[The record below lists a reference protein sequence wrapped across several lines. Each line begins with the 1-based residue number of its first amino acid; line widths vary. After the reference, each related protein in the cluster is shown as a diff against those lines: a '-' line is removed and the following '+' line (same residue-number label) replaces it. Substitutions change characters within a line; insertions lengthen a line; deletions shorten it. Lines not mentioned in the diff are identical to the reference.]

1 MDIRLLTEEQI
12 IGRPAVTAEQA
23 SENKRRGRRP
33 WRARQAIQA
42 IIPVT
47 KSAWRA
53 GIASGVFPAPRKLGR
68 LNVWPESEIR
78 RLAEEIAERGIQRI
92 AAASPKIPR
101 KPRPAAVAP
110 LEVDELDTALYA
122 AGEEE

>member
-33 WRARQAIQA
+33 WRARQAIPA

-47 KSAWRA
+47 KSAWRC
-53 GIASGVFPAPRKLGR
+53 GIESGVFPAPRKLGR
-68 LNVWPESEIR
+68 LNVWTSEEIR
-78 RLAEEIAERGIQRI
+78 RLAEEIAAHGIPRI
-92 AAASPKIPR
+92 AECPKIPR
-101 KPRPAAVAP
+101 KPRPAPVAP
-110 LEVDELDTALYA
+110 VEVAELDGALYA

>member
-12 IGRPAVTAEQA
+12 IGRPAVTAEEA

-33 WRARQAIQA
+33 WRARQAIPA

-47 KSAWRA
+47 KSAWRC
-53 GIASGVFPAPRKLGR
+53 GIESGVFPAPRKLGR
-68 LNVWPESEIR
+68 LNVWPESAIR

-92 AAASPKIPR
+92 AASPKIPR
-101 KPRPAAVAP
+101 KPRAAPVAP
-110 LEVDELDTALYA
+110 LEVAELDTALFA
-122 AGEEE
+122 AGEE